1 MNTQAV
7 QQVATN
13 HAGGSPNVNVPNVE
27 SQNPAPIPHEGLA
40 EGGTTSDNT
49 INTLAENTAMDKT
62 QWLTIFLI
70 GLTIVSLVMSIVSN
84 RKQIQK
90 LDKDDSDMSKKLN
103 ELETNL
109 RKQMGDKYEE
119 LV

>member
-1 MNTQAV
+1 MIDAQAT

-13 HAGGSPNVNVPNVE
+13 GAGGSPQVNVPPME
-27 SQNPAPIPHEGLA
+27 TQNPTPMAT
-40 EGGTTSDNT
+40 GGSTTDT
-49 INTLAENTAMDKT
+49 VDTLEENTAMDKT

-70 GLTIVSLVMSIVSN
+70 GLTIISLTMSIISS

-90 LDKDDSDMSKKLN
+90 LDKDDSNMNKKLN

-119 LV
+119 LA

>member
-1 MNTQAV
+1 MNTNAV

-13 HAGGSPNVNVPNVE
+13 NAGGSPNVNVPNVE
-27 SQNPAPIPHEGLA
+27 APNPAPIPQQGMA

-49 INTLAENTAMDKT
+49 IDTLEENTAMDKT

-90 LDKDDSDMSKKLN
+90 LDKDDSDMNKKMN

-119 LV
+119 LA

>member
-13 HAGGSPNVNVPNVE
+13 NAGGSPNVNVPNVE
-27 SQNPAPIPHEGLA
+27 TPNPAPIPQSGMA
-40 EGGTTSDNT
+40 EGGETNNSID
-49 INTLAENTAMDKT
+49 TLEENTAMDRT

-70 GLTIVSLVMSIVSN
+70 GLTIVSLVMSIVSS

-90 LDKDDSDMSKKLN
+90 LDKDDSDMNKKLN
-103 ELETNL
+103 ELETNV

-119 LV
+119 LA

>member
-13 HAGGSPNVNVPNVE
+13 NAGGSPNVNVPNVE
-27 SQNPAPIPHEGLA
+27 APNPAPIPQSGMA
-40 EGGTTSDNT
+40 EGGTTQGDT
-49 INTLAENTAMDKT
+49 IDTLEENTAMDKT

-70 GLTIVSLVMSIVSN
+70 GLTIVSLTMSIVSS

-90 LDKDDSDMSKKLN
+90 LDKDDSDMNKKLN

-119 LV
+119 LA

>member
-13 HAGGSPNVNVPNVE
+13 NAGGSPNVNIPNVE
-27 SQNPAPIPHEGLA
+27 APNTTPTPTPPTEGMA
-40 EGGTTSDNT
+40 SGGVSAVD
-49 INTLAENTAMDKT
+49 TLEENTAMDKT

-70 GLTIVSLVMSIVSN
+70 GLTIISLTMSIVSS

-90 LDKDDSDMSKKLN
+90 LDKDDSDMSKKLS

-109 RKQMGDKYEE
+109 RKQMGDKYEDMA
-119 LV
+119 

>member
-1 MNTQAV
+1 MIDPNAT

-13 HAGGSPNVNVPNVE
+13 GAGGSPQVNIPPME
-27 SQNPAPIPHEGLA
+27 TPTPSQGMA
-40 EGGTTSDNT
+40 EGGSTDNNT
-49 INTLAENTAMDKT
+49 IDTLEENTAMDRT

-70 GLTIVSLVMSIVSN
+70 GLTIVSLVMSIVSS

-90 LDKDDSDMSKKLN
+90 LDKDDSDMNKKLN

-119 LV
+119 LA

>member
-1 MNTQAV
+1 MNTQAT
-7 QQVATN
+7 QQLAVN
-13 HAGGSPNVNVPNVE
+13 NAGGSPSVNVPNVE
-27 SQNPAPIPHEGLA
+27 APNPTPTPPSEGMA
-40 EGGTTSDNT
+40 SGGISDV
-49 INTLAENTAMDKT
+49 NTLEENTAMDKT

-70 GLTIVSLVMSIVSN
+70 GLTIISLTMSIVSS

-90 LDKDDSDMSKKLN
+90 LDKDDSDMNKKMN

-119 LV
+119 LA